1 MPIIVEDDVLPCQN
15 WRTLPMADVVMVS
28 ARFGQ
33 IVRLIF
39 GFNVFV
45 SEPMPMMRH
54 RVRHSHQASSMILK
68 H

>member
-1 MPIIVEDDVLPCQN
+1 MPIIVEDDVLISMSQLENPPHGRC
-15 WRTLPMADVVMVS
+15 RDGVGDG

-33 IVRLIF
+33 IVSLIF

-54 RVRHSHQASSMILK
+54 HVKHRHHQ
-68 H
+68 